1 MPYNPRDPNASD
13 NTVLHSIPKTY
24 AGVVIV
30 ALLGLIVLNRVFG
43 SVTVTGGVK

>member
-1 MPYNPRDPNASD
+1 MPRDPNASSSS
-13 NTVLHSIPKTY
+13 TLHSIPKAY
-24 AGVVIV
+24 AGVIIA